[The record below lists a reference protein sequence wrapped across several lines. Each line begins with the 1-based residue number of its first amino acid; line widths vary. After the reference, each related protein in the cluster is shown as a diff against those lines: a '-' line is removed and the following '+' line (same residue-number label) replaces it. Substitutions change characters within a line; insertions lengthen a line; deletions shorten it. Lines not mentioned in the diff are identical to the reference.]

1 MLDVYPIITYKYFV
15 YIFSSLR
22 KEVLEIIQYG
32 FKDVHTFAL
41 LVTTAIKTQVITGL
55 APEKAS
61 TGLPVGIDA

>member
-41 LVTTAIKTQVITGL
+41 LHITAIKTQMCVV
-55 APEKAS
+55 
-61 TGLPVGIDA
+61 GLPVGIDA